1 MGILEN
7 FISSLKTDGQNKNP
21 LEIKSTRKEENALKE
36 LIQGKTIKECKN
48 LILKINNPD
57 VLEEL
62 SKVPPLNTDE
72 MLHLI
77 SNRKNVLYLQKVLNA
92 SRFDEDILQ
101 LLDKITQEDKVIK
114 IILGKE
120 FGPLRERAIKKIKN
134 EKNLVKLAKKIDS
147 PKWGKIIIQKIEN
160 IEELEFLSQNAGH
173 KKVKVFAKE
182 RVEELLKNKNND
194 HEKPG
199 NKKLVILSEKIE
211 TFLKHYSETKAEAFL
226 EDFKK
231 DFLVENDQAESE
243 VEKEIQQKINLLE
256 KRILQK
262 IERESCLQKAREIIK
277 TNEVNLQAGEKITRN
292 QSLSAQELW
301 DKMNWTSVPLKER
314 EELNKKFFQLIEKLT
329 DKNLEKRIQDKDKIL
344 KKLISLLEPFQSME
358 KLDKSQEK
366 DWRIIFTKWK
376 SFEKE
381 WNFQKKSIDI
391 PNDLSFQKDNI
402 SNCIHNQKVF
412 LSKLSSQK
420 NSPPTK
426 NKELTPEELLE
437 KFKTLIKLPYHSK
450 TKKEVLK
457 IKDRWE
463 FLLSASPSLT
473 TPFEEE
479 FKTLN
484 ETFFERQDQFQQK
497 KDWEKWSSERK
508 RKEILNE
515 LKLDLDQDL
524 IKGLGLKIK
533 EYQKEWKSLRSTGKN
548 SSAEIDQE
556 FFELIKVGQNKCL
569 ERKEKIYKNLLSL
582 FSTEESQQITKD
594 SSPSLTET
602 FINEKTGEVKSLQK
616 EFSLIGPLPKGF
628 GEDIVKNFQDKCQ
641 FFFDQRK
648 LLLSQ
653 RDKQKQDNYRLKKDL
668 YEKAK
673 DLITSGS
680 HETGNDSI
688 KKVIALQKEWKKIGP
703 VPSDKKDELWD
714 NFQNICHQFF
724 ENLDHQKKG
733 NQEKKE
739 LLCKK
744 MEDIITHLNE
754 EIHFKEVAQ
763 NVKTLQQEW
772 KTIGPIPR
780 EIDETLWKK
789 FRKNCDIFFA
799 SRDQFLLEKKDQ
811 YAQNEV
817 LKRSLLGEIEELYQ
831 SKSWKDD
838 TNKILDLQKSWKEIG
853 PAPKNVDKELWGD
866 FKKYCDYFFTKK
878 KEFFAVQLEEKK
890 EHLKIKQDICIQL
903 EALAK
908 LSFTNSDI
916 DILNNSNDVA
926 KQIEWALRLKIEILV
941 PGDQTKT
948 KRRAINKV
956 IELQKRW
963 KATGRVPKESEQEL
977 WEHYRNLTGLFF
989 QNKVIPKEDN
999 QK

>member
-7 FISSLKTDGQNKNP
+7 FISSLKTDGKNKNP
-21 LEIKSTRKEENALKE
+21 LQIKSTRKEENVLKE
-36 LIQGKTIKECKN
+36 LIQDKTVKECKN

-57 VLEEL
+57 ILEEL
-62 SKVPPLNTDE
+62 SKIPPLNTDE

-77 SNRKNVLYLQKVLNA
+77 SNRKNILYLQKVLHA
-92 SRFDEDILQ
+92 SRFDENILQ
-101 LLDKITQEDKVIK
+101 ILDKITQEDKVIK
-114 IILGKE
+114 IILEKE

-173 KKVKVFAKE
+173 KKVKIFAKE
-182 RVEELLKNKNND
+182 RVEDLLKNKKND
-194 HEKPG
+194 PEKQG
-199 NKKLVILSEKIE
+199 NKKLAVLSEKIE
-211 TFLKHYSETKAEAFL
+211 TFLKHYSETKAETFL

-231 DFLVENDQAESE
+231 TFLVENDQVESGI
-243 VEKEIQQKINLLE
+243 EKEIQQKINLLE

-277 TNEVNLQAGEKITRN
+277 TNEMNLREGEKITGI
-292 QSLSAQELW
+292 QSLQAQESW
-301 DKMNWTSVPLKER
+301 DEMNWTNVPLKER

-329 DKNLEKRIQDKDKIL
+329 DKNLEKKIQDQDKAL
-344 KKLISLLEPFQSME
+344 KKLISLLAPFQSME

-366 DWRIIFTKWK
+366 DWRIIFTKWR

-381 WNFQKKSIDI
+381 WDVQKKRIDI
-391 PNDLSFQKDNI
+391 PDDLGLQKDNI
-402 SNCIHNQKVF
+402 SNDIHNQKMF
-412 LSKLSSQK
+412 LSKISLQK

-426 NKELTPEELLE
+426 KKELTPEELLE
-437 KFKTLIKLPYHSK
+437 RFNTLIKRPHHSRA
-450 TKKEVLK
+450 KKEVYK

-463 FLLSASPSLT
+463 FLLNTSPSLVS
-473 TPFEEE
+473 PFEKE
-479 FKTLN
+479 FNALN

-497 KDWEKWSSERK
+497 KDWENWSSERK

-515 LKLDLDQDL
+515 LKLYLDRDLT
-524 IKGLGLKIK
+524 KGLGLKIK
-533 EYQKEWKSLRSTGKN
+533 ECLKEWKSLRDHGKN
-548 SSAEIDQE
+548 NSTEVDQE
-556 FFELIKVGQNKCL
+556 FFELVKVGQNKCL
-569 ERKEKIYKNLLSL
+569 ESKEKIYKNLLNL
-582 FSTEESQQITKD
+582 FSTEENEQITTD
-594 SSPSLTET
+594 SSTSLTEE
-602 FINEKTGEVKSLQK
+602 FINEKTGKIKTLQK
-616 EFSLIGPLPKGF
+616 EFSLIGPLPKDF
-628 GEDIVKNFQDKCQ
+628 GEDIVKGFQEKCQ
-641 FFFDQRK
+641 FFFNQRK
-648 LLLSQ
+648 LLISQ

-673 DLITSGS
+673 ELLTSES
-680 HETGNDSI
+680 HELGNDSI
-688 KKVIALQKEWKKIGP
+688 KKVITLQKEWKKIGP
-703 VPSDKKDELWD
+703 VPSNKKDDLWN

-744 MEDIITHLNE
+744 MDDIVTNLNE
-754 EIHFKEVAQ
+754 ETHFKDMAQ
-763 NVKTLQQEW
+763 SVKILQQEW
-772 KTIGPIPR
+772 KTTGPIPR

-799 SRDQFLLEKKDQ
+799 SRDQFLQEKKDQ
-811 YAQNEV
+811 YAQNEI
-817 LKRSLLGEIEELYQ
+817 LKRALLGEIEELYQ
-831 SKSWKDD
+831 NKSTKEYTD
-838 TNKILDLQKSWKEIG
+838 KILELQKSWKEIG
-853 PAPKNVDKELWGD
+853 PAPKNVAKELWRD
-866 FKKYCDYFFTKK
+866 FKKYCDYFFEKK
-878 KEFFAVQLEEKK
+878 KEFFTVQLEEKK

-908 LSFTNSDI
+908 LSLINADL

-926 KQIEWALRLKIEILV
+926 KQIEWALRLKTEILV
-941 PGDQTKT
+941 PGDQPKT

-956 IELQKRW
+956 IELQKLW
-963 KATGRVPKESEQEL
+963 KSTGRVPKENEHEL

-989 QNKVIPKEDN
+989 QNKVSTKEDI